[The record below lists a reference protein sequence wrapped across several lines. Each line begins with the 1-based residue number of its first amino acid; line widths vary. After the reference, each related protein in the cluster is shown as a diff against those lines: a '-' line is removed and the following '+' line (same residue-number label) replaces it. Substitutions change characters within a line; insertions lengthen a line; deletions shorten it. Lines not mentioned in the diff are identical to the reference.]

1 MKHLFLTKQSFC
13 NQTRLI
19 FLYFK
24 TWHII
29 FISFYF
35 VFFSFF
41 IWVLL
46 GVYNMNKWIVDSSIF
61 LHPFNCILAAPT
73 MGGKTFMMTEILK
86 FKDVLIEPPPN
97 RIIFCYKSWQPSY
110 EKIKKDTPSIEF
122 IEGILDTDII
132 NIQNN
137 NLIILDDLMSECI
150 NSEEIMNLFT
160 VGSHHKNISVFFLT
174 QNIFS
179 KGKFSRDI
187 SLNSNYMIIFK
198 NPRDQQQLQI
208 LARQMYPNNS
218 KFLIESFQ
226 DATKASFGY
235 LLLDLK
241 QTTPHRNRVQT
252 GVP

>member
-1 MKHLFLTKQSFC
+1 
-13 NQTRLI
+13 
-19 FLYFK
+19 
-24 TWHII
+24 
-29 FISFYF
+29 
-35 VFFSFF
+35 
-41 IWVLL
+41 
-46 GVYNMNKWIVDSSIF
+46 MNKWIVDSTIF
-61 LHPFNCILAAPT
+61 SHPFNCILSAPT
-73 MGGKTFMMTEILK
+73 MGGKTFMIKEILK
-86 FKDVLIEPPPN
+86 YKDILIEPSPN

-110 EKIKKDTPSIEF
+110 DLIKQEISSIEF

-132 NIQNN
+132 KIQNN
-137 NLIILDDLMSECI
+137 NLIVLDDLMAECL

-160 VGSHHKNISVFFLT
+160 VGSHHRNTSVFFLT

-187 SLNSNYMIIFK
+187 SLNSNYMLIFK

-252 GVP
+252 GIIHHEKRIFYTEK

>member
-1 MKHLFLTKQSFC
+1 
-13 NQTRLI
+13 
-19 FLYFK
+19 
-24 TWHII
+24 
-29 FISFYF
+29 
-35 VFFSFF
+35 
-41 IWVLL
+41 
-46 GVYNMNKWIVDSSIF
+46 MNKWIVESTIF
-61 LHPFNCILAAPT
+61 YHPFNCILSAPT
-73 MGGKTFMMTEILK
+73 MGGKTFMIREILK
-86 FKDVLIEPPPN
+86 YKDILIEPSPN

-110 EKIKKDTPSIEF
+110 DLIKQEISSIEF

-132 NIQNN
+132 KIQNN
-137 NLIILDDLMSECI
+137 NLIVLDDLMAECL

-160 VGSHHKNISVFFLT
+160 VGSHHRNTSVFFLT

-187 SLNSNYMIIFK
+187 SLNSNYMLIFK

-218 KFLIESFQ
+218 KFLKESFQ

-252 GVP
+252 GI

>member
-1 MKHLFLTKQSFC
+1 
-13 NQTRLI
+13 
-19 FLYFK
+19 
-24 TWHII
+24 
-29 FISFYF
+29 
-35 VFFSFF
+35 
-41 IWVLL
+41 
-46 GVYNMNKWIVDSSIF
+46 MNKWIVDSTIF
-61 LHPFNCILAAPT
+61 SHPFNCILSAPT
-73 MGGKTFMMTEILK
+73 MGGKTFMIKEILK
-86 FKDVLIEPPPN
+86 YKDILIEPSPN

-110 EKIKKDTPSIEF
+110 DLIKQEISSIEF

-132 NIQNN
+132 KIQNN
-137 NLIILDDLMSECI
+137 NLIVLDDLMAECL

-160 VGSHHKNISVFFLT
+160 VGSHHRNTSVFFLT

-187 SLNSNYMIIFK
+187 SLNSNYMLIFK

-218 KFLIESFQ
+218 KFLKESFQ

-252 GVP
+252 GILPHEKRIFYTEK